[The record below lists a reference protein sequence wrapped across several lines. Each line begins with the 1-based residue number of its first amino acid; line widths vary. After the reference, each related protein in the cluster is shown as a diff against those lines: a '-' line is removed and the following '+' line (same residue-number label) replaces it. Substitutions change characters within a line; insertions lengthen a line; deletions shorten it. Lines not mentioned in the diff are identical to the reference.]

1 MTLLAINWPSVGL
14 QAGYL
19 IFSLSILVIVH
30 EFGHFITAKWFK
42 CRVEKFYLFFDP
54 WFSIF
59 KKKVGDTEYGIGWLP
74 LGGYV
79 KISGMVD
86 ESMDKEQMKQ
96 PPQPWEFRSKPAWQ
110 RLVIL
115 LAGVT
120 MNVLLAFF
128 IYAMILFKWGETKLP
143 MQGLKNGVWVTDSLM
158 SNIGLRT
165 GDKIESINGEP
176 VKYFDDLPGKIL
188 LGKQI
193 TLERD
198 GEQKT
203 INVPINLI
211 EQLVEKKG
219 KRTSIG
225 LEARMP
231 VIIGG
236 FPGSEGNGSSGSN
249 KAVSADIRNARMGGG
264 SNAKDSTNLNQERL
278 RVFDRIVGVDSTAVS
293 YFDQMA
299 PLLKQRKGDSISLK
313 IIRNGNPIDVRV
325 FVDTAGTIGFYNI
338 NYVQADSLG
347 ILKIENKKY
356 GFFASFPAGVRETG
370 KQLNFYVQQIKMIL
384 NPETGAYKGLGGFK
398 TMASIFPSTGW
409 DWEAFWK
416 ITGFFSII
424 LAFMNLLP
432 IPALDGGHVV
442 FTIVEMVTGRK
453 PSDKFLEYAQIVGM
467 VILFALLIY
476 ANGNDWFGWGRGH

>member
-1 MTLLAINWPSVGL
+1 MTLLAINWPGVGL

-110 RLVIL
+110 RLIIL

-128 IYAMILFKWGETKLP
+128 IYAMILYTWGETRLP
-143 MQGLKNGVWVTDSLM
+143 LKNMKDGIWVTDSLM
-158 SNIGLRT
+158 SDIGLKN
-165 GDKIESINGEP
+165 GDKIEAVNGEP
-176 VKYFDDLPGKIL
+176 VKYYEDLPGKIL

-193 TLERD
+193 AIERD
-198 GEQKT
+198 GKQQT

-219 KRTSIG
+219 KRSSFLLQPRI
-225 LEARMP
+225 P

-236 FPGSEGNGSSGSN
+236 FPGSEEDGSSGSS
-249 KAVSADIRNARMGGG
+249 KTISADLRNSKTIGKSGA
-264 SNAKDSTNLNQERL
+264 NDSINLNQERL
-278 RVFDRIVGVDSTAVS
+278 RVYDRIVGVDSTAVQ
-293 YFDQMA
+293 YFDEMA
-299 PLLKQRKGDSISLK
+299 PLLKQKKGDSVSLK
-313 IIRNGNPIDVRV
+313 IIRNGNPIQTKVW
-325 FVDTAGTIGFYNI
+325 VDTAGTIGFYVI
-338 NYVQADSLG
+338 NGAQADSLG
-347 ILKIENKKY
+347 ILSLEHKKY
-356 GFFASFPAGVRETG
+356 GFLASFPAGVRETG
-370 KQLNFYVQQIKMIL
+370 KQLNFYVQQIKLIL

-398 TMASIFPSTGW
+398 TMASIFPSSGW
-409 DWEAFWK
+409 NWQAFWR
-416 ITGFFSII
+416 ITAFFSII

-442 FTIVEMVTGRK
+442 FTVVEMITGRK